1 MKKFQIGIIAITSLL
16 FSSIACKKTE
26 NQIVLEDA
34 KTPVLAASTAAVR
47 LAPATETETA
57 ITLTWTNPEYKFT
70 TGPNSLDVSYKMEM
84 DTAGANFASA
94 SKYTTT
100 FTSDLTK
107 SYTEKAFNSILGN
120 DMRLPTGRQLTM
132 EVRITASIAGSIPK
146 VSNVIRF
153 TATAFIPPPKVA
165 VPASGTLYITGSAT
179 PANWMGGG
187 DPPNLAQKFTRIAGT
202 NRFEI
207 ASLALSA
214 DNSFLLIPIY
224 GDWSDKFGGIGG
236 NNSNNVNGDDFKQN
250 GSDLKAPGVAGNY
263 KIVVD
268 FQTGKYTLTKL

>member
-47 LAPATETETA
+47 LTPATETETA

-153 TATAFIPPPKVA
+153 TATAFVPPPKVP
-165 VPASGTLYITGSAT
+165 VPANLFITGDAT

-187 DPPNLAQKFTRIAGT
+187 DAPVLAQKFTRITGT
-202 NRFEI
+202 NTFEI
-207 ASLALSA
+207 ASLAIVG
-214 DNSFLLIPIY
+214 DKSFLLVPAY
-224 GDWSDKFGGIGG
+224 GDWSNKFGGLGA
-236 NNSNNVNGDDFKQN
+236 NDANNVNGDDFKVGGN
-250 GSDLKAPGVAGNY
+250 NLKVPSVSGNY
-263 KIVVD
+263 KISVD